1 MFLEGFQWQGIST
14 YLEVFSGNISRYLE
28 VFQRISTYLE
38 VIREYIKIFGRF
50 AENNNI
56 FGSFSRNNNIFGSF
70 SRNINI
76 FGSFSRNIN
85 IFGKDIMHSCSCR
98 SVPWDLKLL
107 ETGEKKNLDF
117 KRNQVQIKIIWNRW
131 KREKIGFQRKSVS
144 SSKNTWNKFWQEKK
158 RISSSVWKWDVCDV
172 PVSVN
177 MRCKSFPER
186 DYKMNK
192 HIS

>member
-38 VIREYIKIFGRF
+38 VIRESIKIFGRF

-117 KRNQVQIKIIWNRW
+117 KRKSDHQVKLKIIWNRW
-131 KREKIGFQRKSVS
+131 KGENWDFKENLSHQVKILEINFD
-144 SSKNTWNKFWQEKK
+144 KK
-158 RISSSVWKWDVCDV
+158 RKE
-172 PVSVN
+172 
-177 MRCKSFPER
+177 F
-186 DYKMNK
+186 
-192 HIS
+192 